1 MNPDPDLVALV
12 TLDEVAEVLG
22 MDRESVRRVE
32 RRALHKVR
40 KALLEAGFRLDYGRT
55 KTYGRKSNDDPK

>member
-40 KALLEAGFRLDYGRT
+40 KALLEAGFGLEHGRT
-55 KTYGRKSNDDPK
+55 KTYGRKSNDDSE